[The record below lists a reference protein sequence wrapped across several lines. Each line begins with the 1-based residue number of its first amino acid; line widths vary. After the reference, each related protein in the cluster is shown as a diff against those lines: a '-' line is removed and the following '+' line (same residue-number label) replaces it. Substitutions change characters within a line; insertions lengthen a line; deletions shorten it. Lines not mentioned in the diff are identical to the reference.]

1 MAIQGTNSTTWSVKA
16 EGSWGAAF
24 PSASGVGQQVP
35 ITGESLSLNKTLTQ
49 AETIR
54 SDRARAGAA
63 VNTSGVEGDVNFELA
78 PVANTEGVALLMEGA
93 LTGTWAAA
101 DSETAGGAS
110 ATQFTGLSIGHTVEK
125 GQVIKCGSGSNAGV
139 YQATAV
145 SDTTVTVAGGGL
157 TAAAGGAIT
166 GRRLDNG
173 STAKSFLVEKNF
185 PGVDASSDFMAYN
198 GVRVG
203 GMGINLAAQQN
214 VTGSFAFSGKSSQ
227 VSGSSVY
234 SSTSAP
240 ASSNP
245 FSATVNA
252 GNVVVDGTV
261 VNASSGGAVR
271 SVSFT
276 LNNNLRQTFQVGSSE
291 ASGVSPGFLDISGTL
306 EVYYEEKALYD
317 LLTAESPVSLMFSA
331 LDQTADKA
339 VGFYFPKVYLSGGA
353 ANISGG
359 NDDVVLS
366 LNWTAVHDD
375 TEAIT
380 ARFSIA

>member
-1 MAIQGTNSTTWSVKA
+1 MAIQDTNSTTWSVKA

-101 DSETAGGAS
+101 DSETASGAS
-110 ATQFTGLSIGHTVEK
+110 ATQFTGLTSNTVEK

-145 SDTTVTVAGGGL
+145 SSTTVTVAGGGL

-173 STAKSFLVEKNF
+173 STAKSFLVEKNY

-214 VTGSFAFSGKSSQ
+214 VTGSFSFSGKSSQ

-234 SSTSAP
+234 ASTSAP

-261 VNASSGGAVR
+261 VDSTSGGAVR
-271 SVSFT
+271 SVGFT

-339 VGFYFPKVYLSGGA
+339 VGWYFPRVFLSGGA
-353 ANISGG
+353 ANVTSG
-359 NDDVVLS
+359 NDDVILS

-375 TEAIT
+375 TEGIT

>member
-1 MAIQGTNSTTWSVKA
+1 MAIQDTNSTTWSVKA
-16 EGSWGAAF
+16 EGSWGAGF
-24 PSASGVGQQVP
+24 PSPASGVGQQVP

-78 PVANTEGVALLMEGA
+78 PVGSTEGVALLMEGA
-93 LTGTWAAA
+93 LTSTWAAA
-101 DSETAGGAS
+101 DSETALGAS
-110 ATQFTGLSIGHTVEK
+110 ATQFTGLVTNLIKK

-139 YQATAV
+139 YQVAAV
-145 SDTTVTVAGGGL
+145 SATTVTVAGGGL
-157 TAAAGGAIT
+157 TAAQGGAIT
-166 GRRLDNG
+166 SRRLDNG

-185 PGVDASSDFMAYN
+185 PGVDAASDFMAYN

-214 VTGSFAFSGKSSQ
+214 ITGSFSFSGKSSQ

-234 SSTSAP
+234 TSTSAP

-261 VNASSGGAVR
+261 VDATSGGAVR
-271 SVSFT
+271 SVGFT

-291 ASGVSPGFLDISGTL
+291 TSGVSPGFLDISGTL
-306 EVYYEEKALYD
+306 EVYYEQKALYD
-317 LLTAESPVSLMFSA
+317 LLTAEAPVSLMFSA
-331 LDQTADKA
+331 LDQTGDKA
-339 VGFYFPKVYLSGGA
+339 VGWYFPRVFLSGGA
-353 ANISGG
+353 ANVNSG
-359 NDDVVLS
+359 NDDVILS

-375 TEAIT
+375 AEAIT

>member
-1 MAIQGTNSTTWSVKA
+1 MAIQDTNSTTWTVKA
-16 EGSWGAAF
+16 ESSWGAAF

-93 LTGTWAAA
+93 LTSTWSAA
-101 DSETAGGAS
+101 DSETASGS
-110 ATQFTGLSIGHTVEK
+110 TSTQFTGLTTNTVEK

-139 YQATAV
+139 YQATSV
-145 SDTTVTVAGGGL
+145 SASTVTVAGGGL
-157 TAAAGGAIT
+157 TAAQGGAIT
-166 GRRLDNG
+166 SRRLDNA
-173 STAKSFLVEKNF
+173 SSPKSFLVEKNF
-185 PGVDASSDFMAYN
+185 PGVDAASDFMAYN

-214 VTGSFAFSGKSSQ
+214 ITGSFSFSGKSSQ

-234 SSTSAP
+234 ASTSAP

-261 VNASSGGAVR
+261 VDATSGGAVR
-271 SVSFT
+271 SVVPGRQ
-276 LNNNLRQTFQVGSSE
+276 LRDERRVAWLPRHIGHARGLLRTEGALRPSDCRGTCELDVLGPRPDRRQGRRVVFPARVPVGW
-291 ASGVSPGFLDISGTL
+291 
-306 EVYYEEKALYD
+306 
-317 LLTAESPVSLMFSA
+317 
-331 LDQTADKA
+331 
-339 VGFYFPKVYLSGGA
+339 GG
-353 ANISGG
+353 
-359 NDDVVLS
+359 
-366 LNWTAVHDD
+366 
-375 TEAIT
+375 
-380 ARFSIA
+380 

>member
-1 MAIQGTNSTTWSVKA
+1 MAIQDTNSTTWTVKA
-16 EGSWGAAF
+16 ESSWGAAF

-93 LTGTWAAA
+93 LTSTWSAA
-101 DSETAGGAS
+101 DSETASGS
-110 ATQFTGLSIGHTVEK
+110 TSTQFTGLTTNTVEK

-139 YQATAV
+139 YQATSV
-145 SDTTVTVAGGGL
+145 SASTVTVAGGGL
-157 TAAAGGAIT
+157 TAAQGGAIT
-166 GRRLDNG
+166 SRRLDNA
-173 STAKSFLVEKNF
+173 SSPKSFLVEKNF
-185 PGVDASSDFMAYN
+185 PGVDAASDFMAYN

-214 VTGSFAFSGKSSQ
+214 ITGSFSFSGKSSQ

-234 SSTSAP
+234 ASTSAP

-261 VNASSGGAVR
+261 VDATSGGAVR
-271 SVSFT
+271 SVGFT

-291 ASGVSPGFLDISGTL
+291 TSGVSPGFLDISGTL
-306 EVYYEEKALYD
+306 EVYYEQKALYD
-317 LLTAESPVSLMFSA
+317 LLTAEAPVSLMFSA
-331 LDQTADKA
+331 LDQTGDKA
-339 VGFYFPKVYLSGGA
+339 VGWYFPRVFLSGGA
-353 ANISGG
+353 ANVNSG
-359 NDDVVLS
+359 NDDVILS

-375 TEAIT
+375 AEAIT

>member
-1 MAIQGTNSTTWSVKA
+1 MAIQDTNSTTWTVKA
-16 EGSWGAAF
+16 ESSWGAAF

-93 LTGTWAAA
+93 LTSTWSAA
-101 DSETAGGAS
+101 DSETALGAS
-110 ATQFTGLSIGHTVEK
+110 ATQFTGLVTNLIKK

-139 YQATAV
+139 YQATSV
-145 SDTTVTVAGGGL
+145 SASTVTVAGGGL
-157 TAAAGGAIT
+157 TAAQGGAIT
-166 GRRLDNG
+166 SRRLDNA
-173 STAKSFLVEKNF
+173 SSPKSFLVEKNF
-185 PGVDASSDFMAYN
+185 PGVDAASDFMAYN

-214 VTGSFAFSGKSSQ
+214 ITGSFSFSGKSSQ

-234 SSTSAP
+234 ASTSAP

-261 VNASSGGAVR
+261 VDATSGGAVR
-271 SVSFT
+271 SVGFT

-291 ASGVSPGFLDISGTL
+291 TSGVSPGFLDISGTL
-306 EVYYEEKALYD
+306 EVYYEQKALYD
-317 LLTAESPVSLMFSA
+317 LLTAEAPVSLMFSA
-331 LDQTADKA
+331 LDQTGDKA
-339 VGFYFPKVYLSGGA
+339 VGWYFPRVFLSGGA
-353 ANISGG
+353 ANVNSG
-359 NDDVVLS
+359 NDDVILS

-375 TEAIT
+375 AEAIT